1 MRLQAAVRNGTPRW
15 RDTAHRNDC
24 FDMRFATASNL
35 KRQCLVMDRELYR
48 YQKFLSDIAGQDIIE
63 HGNRVNNIV
72 QHVRDFLRNCTGIA
86 AF

>member
-1 MRLQAAVRNGTPRW
+1 
-15 RDTAHRNDC
+15 
-24 FDMRFATASNL
+24 
-35 KRQCLVMDRELYR
+35 MDRELYR